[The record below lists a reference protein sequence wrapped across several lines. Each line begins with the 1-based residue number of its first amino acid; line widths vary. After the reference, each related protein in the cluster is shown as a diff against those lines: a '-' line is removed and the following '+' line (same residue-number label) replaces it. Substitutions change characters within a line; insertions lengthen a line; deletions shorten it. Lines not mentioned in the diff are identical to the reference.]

1 MERLTDEQLVT
12 LCLDGNRDA
21 FAVIVERYQKQ
32 IFALAYRLGGDYDEA
47 QDMAQEAFIR
57 IHKELHRYDASRR
70 FFPWMYRVAHN
81 CCINMLNKRPRN
93 FTPIDELADI
103 QQSFD
108 ERCNPGA
115 CYEKLER
122 SAAINHALQQ
132 LPEQYRLP
140 LALKYL
146 EGLSYQQI
154 SEQLDLPQSTI
165 ETRLFRGRAML
176 RKTLGE
182 YIGNNSK
189 E

>member
-1 MERLTDEQLVT
+1 MERLTDEQLVI
-12 LCLDGNRDA
+12 LCLDGNSDA

-47 QDMAQEAFIR
+47 QDMAQESFIR
-57 IHKELHRYDASRR
+57 VHHELHRYDTSRR

-81 CCINMLNKRPRN
+81 CCVNILQKRPRN
-93 FTPIDELADI
+93 LTPIDELSDI
-103 QQSFD
+103 QISTD
-108 ERCNPGA
+108 ERSNPGA
-115 CYEKLER
+115 SYEKLER
-122 SAAINHALQQ
+122 SAAINVAMQQ

-165 ETRLFRGRAML
+165 ETRLFRGRVML
-176 RKTLGE
+176 RKLLSE
-182 YIGNNSK
+182 YIGNTSK
-189 E
+189 